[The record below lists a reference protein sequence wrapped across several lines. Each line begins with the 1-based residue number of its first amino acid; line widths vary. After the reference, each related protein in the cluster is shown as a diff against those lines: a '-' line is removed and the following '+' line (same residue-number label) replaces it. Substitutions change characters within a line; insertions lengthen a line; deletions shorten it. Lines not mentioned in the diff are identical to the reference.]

1 MGTTYTRQSSIAD
14 GDTITAALF
23 NNEYNQLLNAF
34 SYASSGTTGHQHDG
48 TAAEGG
54 NIHTIG
60 DQDFL
65 NKIVADS
72 TNNRW
77 GIFVEVSSAAV
88 EQIRVQD
95 GAVVPVTDNDID
107 LGTSSLEFKDGYFDG
122 TVYADAINFNGTAIA
137 ATATEINIMDGDTSA
152 TSTTLADADR
162 VVVND
167 AGTMKQVAL
176 TDFETYFES
185 SIDTIANFEVTTELQ
200 TPLIAFTDGDD
211 AIQIADGGGVTMAA
225 GLTSTAAANSLGA
238 TSFNDADI
246 TNVGD
251 IQLDSITGD
260 GDTNT
265 SVTFSGSD
273 VITVTTGGETQVTF
287 NNGTILPTTD
297 NDIDLGSSSYEF
309 KDLYIDGTANIDAL
323 VADTAD
329 INGGSVDGA
338 TLGTNSAIT
347 QAVIDNVNI
356 NGATIGHTDD
366 TDLITLADGVVTV
379 AGELDATTLDISGN
393 ADIDGTLEADAY
405 TVDGTSLAEFIA
417 DTAGAMVSS
426 NTESGVTVTYQDGD
440 NTIDFSVDAAQTGIT
455 SIYATDLILGEDA
468 QTAIDFGTA
477 NEIDFKADNAA
488 RLTLTSG
495 ALYPV
500 TDNEID
506 LGTSSLEFKDAFF
519 DGTVTSDAFAG
530 PLTGDVTGTSSKVTV
545 SDSTANTN
553 FPVVFHDESD
563 ALLDDTGALRYNPS
577 TGELLVPKL
586 TVAGTTTT
594 ADTVTM
600 QAANAVIFEGATADA
615 HETTLSI
622 VDPTGD
628 HTQYL
633 INQGGYIPLL
643 AAATTTAITST
654 PAELNILDGATV
666 VVGEVNALDLG
677 ATAVGTAIA
686 SKAVILDSNKD
697 YTGVRNFT
705 ITGELDGATL
715 DISGDA
721 DIDGT
726 TNLDVVDID
735 GAVDMAT
742 TLTLAGNADFNGDLD
757 VDGTTN
763 LDAVDI
769 DGAVQLDST
778 LTVGVDGTGHD
789 VKFFGDTA
797 SAYMLWDQSTDDL
810 ILGGAAQLGI
820 GTTTP
825 GHPLHISEAA
835 DGTKIQLTR
844 GGVCEWAFSIGNT
857 STLSG
862 VGAGALEIL
871 PLNGGTASE
880 FAVGSAGTTTAILH
894 VKPAAITLAKDTT
907 FSDGADIITAS
918 AGTSNFRAGVNA
930 GNSIASGGNYNVVV
944 GDEAGTAITTGDNN
958 VAVGYAALDA
968 VTTADNNTAV
978 GYDSLGANTT
988 GASNVAVGK
997 DALTANTTASNNI
1010 AIGVD
1015 AATAITTGGSNVA
1028 IGTSALQTA
1037 TTAANNTAIG
1047 TSSLAANTTGT
1058 ANVAVGYAT
1067 LDANT
1072 TGGSNTALGSSALGA
1087 NTTGSYNTA
1096 VGKDAL
1102 LSATTGESNVCI
1114 GYHTGDAITTGG
1126 GNTGIGTG
1134 SLGANTT
1141 AGNNTA
1147 VGFEALA
1154 ANTTGHSGVAVGKD
1168 ALAANTTGNYN
1179 VAVGVDALTANTTG
1193 GENTAMGIQ
1202 AMDTNTTGTGNVAM
1216 GTSVL
1221 DANTTGDY
1229 NVAVGANA
1237 LGSNTTADAN
1247 TAVGRNA
1254 LTANTTGTTNVAVG
1268 STAMAANTTA
1278 DNNTGIGAASMN
1290 ANTTGTRNT
1299 AVGSDSLKVNTTGN
1313 DNTAVGKG
1321 ALTANTTASNN
1332 TAVGKNAL
1340 AANTTGSE
1348 NNAFGVSALDSNTTG
1363 IENCTFGNG
1372 SLAANTTGSNN
1383 CGFGDDTL
1391 SLNVSGDNNTAVGE
1405 KCLQYQTASNNT
1417 GVGQFCGAAVS
1428 SGEQNTL
1435 MGAACHDNLT
1445 TGDLNTAYGYNLGPS
1460 AVDVDG
1466 EVVIGSNITGA
1477 GANSVRIGVA
1487 AGNATLA
1494 LDGSDTSW
1502 AASSDERL
1510 KENIVDSTAGLD
1522 FINDLRP
1529 VVFNWKKA
1537 KDVPEEMSQ
1546 YQEGS
1551 DSPCRGTEY
1560 GTRKHGFIAQE
1571 IKVAVDKH
1579 SEDVMEA
1586 NGIWREDPD
1595 GTQEVAKGNMMPMAI
1610 RAIQELSAEVEKLKA
1625 QPKCKCQGD

>member
-137 ATATEINIMDGDTSA
+137 ATAAELNIMDGDTSA

-455 SIYATDLILGEDA
+455 SIYATDLIMGEDS

-477 NEIDFKADNAA
+477 NEIDFKVDNAA

-500 TDNEID
+500 TDNQID

-563 ALLDDTGALRYNPS
+563 SLLDDTGALRYNPS

-600 QAANAVIFEGATADA
+600 QAANAIIFEGATADA

-622 VDPTGD
+622 VDPTAD

-633 INQGGYIPLL
+633 INQGGYIPVL

-654 PAELNILDGATV
+654 PAELNVLDNVTAGTVSASLGV
-666 VVGEVNALDLG
+666 VV
-677 ATAVGTAIA
+677 
-686 SKAVILDSNKD
+686 DSNKD
-697 YTGVRNFT
+697 IGSFRNVT
-705 ITGELDGATL
+705 LTGELDAATL

-735 GAVDMAT
+735 GAVDMAST
-742 TLTLAGNADFNGDLD
+742 LGVSGVVTANAGVVVDNITIDGTEIDLSSGDLTLDVAGDIILDADGGDVKVSDGGTHVGSLSNSSSDFVVTSAVQDKDIIFKGDDGGSAITALTLDMSDAGNATFNGTAQ
-757 VDGTTN
+757 VAAGTVSLPSLSFSGDPN
-763 LDAVDI
+763 
-769 DGAVQLDST
+769 
-778 LTVGVDGTGHD
+778 TGLY
-789 VKFFGDTA
+789 
-797 SAYMLWDQSTDDL
+797 S
-810 ILGGAAQLGI
+810 GGA
-820 GTTTP
+820 
-825 GHPLHISEAA
+825 
-835 DGTKIQLTR
+835 D
-844 GGVCEWAFSIGNT
+844 N
-857 STLSG
+857 LS
-862 VGAGALEIL
+862 
-871 PLNGGTASE
+871 
-880 FAVGSAGTTTAILH
+880 FAVGGVARAFFTATQFNVDAKVVSTELDCNGNADVSGTL
-894 VKPAAITLAKDTT
+894 
-907 FSDGADIITAS
+907 
-918 AGTSNFRAGVNA
+918 NA
-930 GNSIASGGNYNVVV
+930 G
-944 GDEAGTAITTGDNN
+944 
-958 VAVGYAALDA
+958 
-968 VTTADNNTAV
+968 
-978 GYDSLGANTT
+978 
-988 GASNVAVGK
+988 
-997 DALTANTTASNNI
+997 
-1010 AIGVD
+1010 
-1015 AATAITTGGSNVA
+1015 
-1028 IGTSALQTA
+1028 
-1037 TTAANNTAIG
+1037 
-1047 TSSLAANTTGT
+1047 
-1058 ANVAVGYAT
+1058 
-1067 LDANT
+1067 
-1072 TGGSNTALGSSALGA
+1072 
-1087 NTTGSYNTA
+1087 
-1096 VGKDAL
+1096 
-1102 LSATTGESNVCI
+1102 
-1114 GYHTGDAITTGG
+1114 
-1126 GNTGIGTG
+1126 
-1134 SLGANTT
+1134 
-1141 AGNNTA
+1141 
-1147 VGFEALA
+1147 
-1154 ANTTGHSGVAVGKD
+1154 
-1168 ALAANTTGNYN
+1168 
-1179 VAVGVDALTANTTG
+1179 
-1193 GENTAMGIQ
+1193 
-1202 AMDTNTTGTGNVAM
+1202 
-1216 GTSVL
+1216 
-1221 DANTTGDY
+1221 
-1229 NVAVGANA
+1229 
-1237 LGSNTTADAN
+1237 
-1247 TAVGRNA
+1247 
-1254 LTANTTGTTNVAVG
+1254 
-1268 STAMAANTTA
+1268 
-1278 DNNTGIGAASMN
+1278 
-1290 ANTTGTRNT
+1290 
-1299 AVGSDSLKVNTTGN
+1299 
-1313 DNTAVGKG
+1313 G
-1321 ALTANTTASNN
+1321 ALTANAGVVVDNITIDGQEIDVSSGDLTLDVAGDITLDADGGDFRFKDAGTTIATYSNVSGSWYITSNVSDGDIVFQGNDGGSTTAALTLDMSDGGTAIFNNDVIIGRSNATFNN
-1332 TAVGKNAL
+1332 TAGIVLNPG
-1340 AANTTGSE
+1340 TDS
-1348 NNAFGVSALDSNTTG
+1348 AFINDGQ
-1363 IENCTFGNG
+1363 C
-1372 SLAANTTGSNN
+1372 
-1383 CGFGDDTL
+1383 L
-1391 SLNVSGDNNTAVGE
+1391 SLNRTGSHGVITGFYYDSSSVGTISTNANSLPSDRNFKRDISDLDVGLNLVNKLKPSQYNYKIDSEDCPKMYGLVAQDLEQSLEEVGIE
-1405 KCLQYQTASNNT
+1405 KNSTWLLQHEPNEDEKQS
-1417 GVGQFCGAAVS
+1417 
-1428 SGEQNTL
+1428 
-1435 MGAACHDNLT
+1435 D
-1445 TGDLNTAYGYNLGPS
+1445 YNL
-1460 AVDVDG
+1460 DY
-1466 EVVIGSNITGA
+1466 
-1477 GANSVRIGVA
+1477 
-1487 AGNATLA
+1487 
-1494 LDGSDTSW
+1494 
-1502 AASSDERL
+1502 L
-1510 KENIVDSTAGLD
+1510 KLTPIL
-1522 FINDLRP
+1522 
-1529 VVFNWKKA
+1529 
-1537 KDVPEEMSQ
+1537 
-1546 YQEGS
+1546 
-1551 DSPCRGTEY
+1551 
-1560 GTRKHGFIAQE
+1560 
-1571 IKVAVDKH
+1571 IK
-1579 SEDVMEA
+1579 
-1586 NGIWREDPD
+1586 
-1595 GTQEVAKGNMMPMAI
+1595 
-1610 RAIQELSAEVEKLKA
+1610 AIQEQQEQIEDLQSEINILK
-1625 QPKCKCQGD
+1625 GED

>member
-137 ATATEINIMDGDTSA
+137 ATATELNIMDGDTSA

-455 SIYATDLILGEDA
+455 SIYATDLIMGEDS

-477 NEIDFKADNAA
+477 NEIDFKVDNAA

-500 TDNEID
+500 TDNQID

-563 ALLDDTGALRYNPS
+563 SLLDDTGALRYNPS

-600 QAANAVIFEGATADA
+600 QAANAIIFEGATADA

-622 VDPTGD
+622 VDPTAD

-633 INQGGYIPLL
+633 INQGGYIPVL

-654 PAELNILDGATV
+654 PAELNVLDNVTAGTVSASLGV
-666 VVGEVNALDLG
+666 VV
-677 ATAVGTAIA
+677 
-686 SKAVILDSNKD
+686 DSNKD
-697 YTGVRNFT
+697 IGSFRNVT
-705 ITGELDGATL
+705 LTGELDAATL

-735 GAVDMAT
+735 GAVDMAST
-742 TLTLAGNADFNGDLD
+742 LGVSGVVTANAGVVVDNITIDGTEIDLSSGDLTLDVAGDIILDADGGDVKVSDGGTHVGSLSNSSSDFVVTSAVQDKDIIFKGDDGGSAITALTLDMSDAGNATFNGTAQ
-757 VDGTTN
+757 VAAGTVSLPSLSFSGDPN
-763 LDAVDI
+763 
-769 DGAVQLDST
+769 
-778 LTVGVDGTGHD
+778 TGLY
-789 VKFFGDTA
+789 
-797 SAYMLWDQSTDDL
+797 S
-810 ILGGAAQLGI
+810 GGA
-820 GTTTP
+820 
-825 GHPLHISEAA
+825 
-835 DGTKIQLTR
+835 D
-844 GGVCEWAFSIGNT
+844 N
-857 STLSG
+857 LS
-862 VGAGALEIL
+862 
-871 PLNGGTASE
+871 
-880 FAVGSAGTTTAILH
+880 FAVGGVARAFFTATQFNVDAKVVSTELDCNGNADVSGTL
-894 VKPAAITLAKDTT
+894 
-907 FSDGADIITAS
+907 
-918 AGTSNFRAGVNA
+918 NA
-930 GNSIASGGNYNVVV
+930 G
-944 GDEAGTAITTGDNN
+944 
-958 VAVGYAALDA
+958 
-968 VTTADNNTAV
+968 
-978 GYDSLGANTT
+978 
-988 GASNVAVGK
+988 
-997 DALTANTTASNNI
+997 
-1010 AIGVD
+1010 
-1015 AATAITTGGSNVA
+1015 
-1028 IGTSALQTA
+1028 
-1037 TTAANNTAIG
+1037 
-1047 TSSLAANTTGT
+1047 
-1058 ANVAVGYAT
+1058 
-1067 LDANT
+1067 
-1072 TGGSNTALGSSALGA
+1072 
-1087 NTTGSYNTA
+1087 
-1096 VGKDAL
+1096 
-1102 LSATTGESNVCI
+1102 
-1114 GYHTGDAITTGG
+1114 
-1126 GNTGIGTG
+1126 
-1134 SLGANTT
+1134 
-1141 AGNNTA
+1141 
-1147 VGFEALA
+1147 
-1154 ANTTGHSGVAVGKD
+1154 
-1168 ALAANTTGNYN
+1168 
-1179 VAVGVDALTANTTG
+1179 
-1193 GENTAMGIQ
+1193 
-1202 AMDTNTTGTGNVAM
+1202 
-1216 GTSVL
+1216 
-1221 DANTTGDY
+1221 
-1229 NVAVGANA
+1229 
-1237 LGSNTTADAN
+1237 
-1247 TAVGRNA
+1247 
-1254 LTANTTGTTNVAVG
+1254 
-1268 STAMAANTTA
+1268 
-1278 DNNTGIGAASMN
+1278 
-1290 ANTTGTRNT
+1290 
-1299 AVGSDSLKVNTTGN
+1299 
-1313 DNTAVGKG
+1313 G
-1321 ALTANTTASNN
+1321 ALTANAGVVVDNITIDGQEIDVSSGDLTLDVAGDITLDADGGDFRFKDAGTTIATYSNVSGSWYITSNVSDGDIVFQGNDGGSTTAALTLDMSDGGTAIFNNDVIIGRSNATFNN
-1332 TAVGKNAL
+1332 TAGIVLNPG
-1340 AANTTGSE
+1340 TDS
-1348 NNAFGVSALDSNTTG
+1348 AFINDGQ
-1363 IENCTFGNG
+1363 C
-1372 SLAANTTGSNN
+1372 
-1383 CGFGDDTL
+1383 L
-1391 SLNVSGDNNTAVGE
+1391 SLNRTGSHGVITGFYYDSSSVGTISTNANSLPSDRNFKRDISDLDVGLNLVNKLKPSQYNYKIDSEDCPKMYGLVAQDLEQSLEEVGIE
-1405 KCLQYQTASNNT
+1405 KNSTWLLQHEPNEDEKQS
-1417 GVGQFCGAAVS
+1417 
-1428 SGEQNTL
+1428 
-1435 MGAACHDNLT
+1435 D
-1445 TGDLNTAYGYNLGPS
+1445 YNL
-1460 AVDVDG
+1460 DY
-1466 EVVIGSNITGA
+1466 
-1477 GANSVRIGVA
+1477 
-1487 AGNATLA
+1487 
-1494 LDGSDTSW
+1494 
-1502 AASSDERL
+1502 L
-1510 KENIVDSTAGLD
+1510 KLTPIL
-1522 FINDLRP
+1522 
-1529 VVFNWKKA
+1529 
-1537 KDVPEEMSQ
+1537 
-1546 YQEGS
+1546 
-1551 DSPCRGTEY
+1551 
-1560 GTRKHGFIAQE
+1560 
-1571 IKVAVDKH
+1571 IK
-1579 SEDVMEA
+1579 
-1586 NGIWREDPD
+1586 
-1595 GTQEVAKGNMMPMAI
+1595 
-1610 RAIQELSAEVEKLKA
+1610 AIQEQQEQIEDLQSEINILK
-1625 QPKCKCQGD
+1625 GED